1 MKQHVLDVP
10 IFYLKM
16 FVFKH
21 LLSLF
26 TGVSVST
33 EEASGISATQTPKP
47 SSQVSV
53 AFARVPLSSNQENS
67 KRDQGTSPVQFLSY
81 DQPEPRSERFQPVHV
96 EVGHRL
102 HRSSVP
108 QAGLERDQE
117 RRDST
122 QQSSSNLDQ
131 LWQRFCARWS
141 LEESRPVSDREASLL
156 ERLERLSRLI
166 HNTRDENLSE
176 VYGDPDEKRGRSGG
190 DERKTSNVGGEDLER
205 RVRGGRKAEGEAQ
218 IPQRTQRLQTEEASP
233 PADEDSST
241 SSFSHASSQSQ
252 LIYPADREES
262 ETLST
267 AGSMS
272 TVDTA
277 RLIRA
282 FGAHRV
288 QHVKTSSGLRKL
300 YNTINRQKDGREQRR
315 GRDKEPPQIICL
327 SETTG
332 TDESVSLQLTTK
344 MSQHP
349 ETEPFQPSLSYYL
362 QTFFFYCVEMWS
374 VTKICVGAK
383 MKHKKTGF

>member
-1 MKQHVLDVP
+1 M
-10 IFYLKM
+10 
-16 FVFKH
+16 
-21 LLSLF
+21 
-26 TGVSVST
+26 ST
-33 EEASGISATQTPKP
+33 EETSETATQTPKP

-53 AFARVPLSSNQENS
+53 AFTRVPLSSNQETS
-67 KRDQGTSPVQFLSY
+67 RRDQGTSPVQFLSY

-96 EVGHRL
+96 EISHRL
-102 HRSSVP
+102 HGSSVL
-108 QAGLERDQE
+108 QAGLERDQD
-117 RRDST
+117 RRDSA

-166 HNTRDENLSE
+166 HNTRDENLSG
-176 VYGDPDEKRGRSGG
+176 VYGDPGEKRGRRGG
-190 DERKTSNVGGEDLER
+190 DERMKSNIDGEARELER
-205 RVRGGRKAEGEAQ
+205 RVRGGREAEGEPQ
-218 IPQRTQRLQTEEASP
+218 IPQRLPTEEASP

-315 GRDKEPPQIICL
+315 GRDKEPPQIIMM

-332 TDESVSLQLTTK
+332 TDESVSLQLTMK
-344 MSQHP
+344 MSQHVSYQGP
-349 ETEPFQPSLSYYL
+349 ETEASYYL
-362 QTFFFYCVEMWS
+362 QMLFFYCVEMWS

-383 MKHKKTGF
+383 MRHIKIGFFTALMF

>member
-1 MKQHVLDVP
+1 M
-10 IFYLKM
+10 
-16 FVFKH
+16 
-21 LLSLF
+21 
-26 TGVSVST
+26 SVST
-33 EEASGISATQTPKP
+33 EEASEISATQTPKS

-53 AFARVPLSSNQENS
+53 AFTQVPLSSNQETS

-81 DQPEPRSERFQPVHV
+81 DQPESRSERFQPVHV
-96 EVGHRL
+96 EVSHLL
-102 HRSSVP
+102 HRSS
-108 QAGLERDQE
+108 GLERDQE
-117 RRDST
+117 RGDST

-176 VYGDPDEKRGRSGG
+176 VYGDPEEKRGRRGG
-190 DERKTSNVGGEDLER
+190 DERKKSNVGGEDLER
-205 RVRGGRKAEGEAQ
+205 RVRGGRKAEGEPQ

-233 PADEDSST
+233 PADEDT

-282 FGAHRV
+282 FGANRV
-288 QHVKTSSGLRKL
+288 QHVRTSSGLRKL

-315 GRDKEPPQIICL
+315 GRDKEPPQIISL

-332 TDESVSLQLTTK
+332 MDESVSLQITTK

-349 ETEPFQPSLSYYL
+349 ETEAFLPSFSYYL

-383 MKHKKTGF
+383 RKHKKTALLF